1 MYTKYGKMLGRR
13 WHMLVF
19 SEYQTGTIDLSLSFY
34 GYEECT
40 PNYSF
45 GPAIRDTY
53 VLHYITKG
61 KGQFHYKGKIVDLKA
76 GDFFLLKPDE
86 LTFYQADN
94 QDPWAYYWL
103 GITGGRAPDYFAL
116 SQISDQSYL
125 TQSNNCHTQTTAKLV
140 ENIVRF
146 AQITKSNELA
156 QLHIMGQLHE
166 LMFHLGTIAP
176 NQKKENISSTHQLY
190 LDCKQLIDSHYPRSL
205 TIQDLAKELSVHRS
219 YLTSVFKEFHQLS
232 PKEYLL
238 YVRMN
243 RAQQLLE
250 HTNETIK
257 VIAYSVGFSDPL
269 HFSKAYKQ
277 FFHKTPSQTRNEYS
291 HSLLARKENQ

>member
-1 MYTKYGKMLGRR
+1 MLGRR
-13 WHMLVF
+13 WPMLVF

-34 GYEECT
+34 GNEECT

-61 KGQFHYKGKIVDLKA
+61 KGLFHYKGKIVDLKA
-76 GDFFLLKPDE
+76 GDFFLLRPDE
-86 LTFYQADN
+86 LTFYQADS

-103 GITGGRAPDYFAL
+103 GISGGRAPDYFGL

-125 TQSNNCHTQTTAKLV
+125 IQSEHCHTQTTAKLISD
-140 ENIVRF
+140 IVRF

-190 LDCKQLIDSHYPRSL
+190 LDCKRLIDSHYPQSL

-238 YVRMN
+238 FVRMK

-277 FFHKTPSQTRNEYS
+277 FFHKTPSQTRKEYS
-291 HSLLARKENQ
+291 LSLSARKENQ

>member
-1 MYTKYGKMLGRR
+1 M
-13 WHMLVF
+13 
-19 SEYQTGTIDLSLSFY
+19 
-34 GYEECT
+34 
-40 PNYSF
+40 
-45 GPAIRDTY
+45 
-53 VLHYITKG
+53 
-61 KGQFHYKGKIVDLKA
+61 
-76 GDFFLLKPDE
+76 
-86 LTFYQADN
+86 
-94 QDPWAYYWL
+94 

-125 TQSNNCHTQTTAKLV
+125 TQSNNCHTQTTAKLISD
-140 ENIVRF
+140 IVRF

-176 NQKKENISSTHQLY
+176 NQKKENTSSTHQLY
-190 LDCKQLIDSHYPRSL
+190 LDCKRLIDSHYPRSL

-238 YVRMN
+238 FVRMK

-277 FFHKTPSQTRNEYS
+277 FFHKTPSQTRKEYS
-291 HSLLARKENQ
+291 HSLSARKENQ

>member
-1 MYTKYGKMLGRR
+1 
-13 WHMLVF
+13 MLVF

-86 LTFYQADN
+86 LTFYQADS

-176 NQKKENISSTHQLY
+176 NQKKKNISST
-190 LDCKQLIDSHYPRSL
+190 
-205 TIQDLAKELSVHRS
+205 
-219 YLTSVFKEFHQLS
+219 HQLS

-238 YVRMN
+238 FVRMN

-291 HSLLARKENQ
+291 NSLLARKENQ

>member
-1 MYTKYGKMLGRR
+1 
-13 WHMLVF
+13 MLVF

-61 KGQFHYKGKIVDLKA
+61 QGKFHYKGKIVDVKE
-76 GDFFLLKPDE
+76 GDFFLLKPEE
-86 LTFYQADN
+86 LTFYQADSKE
-94 QDPWAYYWL
+94 PWAYYWL
-103 GITGGRAPDYFAL
+103 GITGGKAPDYFAL

-125 TQSNNCHTQTTAKLV
+125 IQSETCHTQTTAKLISD
-140 ENIVRF
+140 IVRF
-146 AQITKSNELA
+146 AQITKSNE
-156 QLHIMGQLHE
+156 
-166 LMFHLGTIAP
+166 F
-176 NQKKENISSTHQLY
+176 KR
-190 LDCKQLIDSHYPRSL
+190 LIDSHYPQSL

-219 YLTSVFKEFHQLS
+219 YLSSVFKEFNTLS

-238 YVRMN
+238 YVRMY
-243 RAQQLLE
+243 RAKQLLE
-250 HTNETIK
+250 NTQESIK

-277 FFHKTPSQTRNEYS
+277 YFNQTPSQTRKEYS
-291 HSLLARKENQ
+291 QH